1 MAELP
6 KDGSLVIPAFFI
18 ALREGGIY
26 MLYVSICKAKKNLPK
41 MAKTADIEE
50 WVRVCKDELLHK
62 KIRMIKCYETIGDSP
77 QELLLMFDTTDPDA
91 LKMLSRDFGDDWNLK
106 TYPLHEIPE
115 LLEEDHSII
124 GG

>member
-1 MAELP
+1 
-6 KDGSLVIPAFFI
+6 
-18 ALREGGIY
+18 
-26 MLYVSICKAKKNLPK
+26 

-50 WVRVCKDELLHK
+50 WMKVCQDELLHK
-62 KIRMIKCYETIGDSP
+62 KCRMIKCYETVGDSP
-77 QELLLMFDTTDPDA
+77 PELLLMFDTNDPDA
-91 LKMLSRDFGDDWNLK
+91 LNLLSGDFGDDWNLK